1 MSDAAPVPSRAPEM
15 RALEAL
21 LFVADEP
28 LPAAVFAQALEVDRR
43 AAEGHLERLAE
54 EYEASGS
61 GLALRRVAG
70 GWRLYTHPDT
80 APIVERFV
88 LSTRHSRM
96 TKAALETLA
105 IVAYKQPVTRHQV
118 SAIRGVSSEGV
129 LKALVER
136 GLLAE
141 VGREDGP
148 GRPVLYGTTPEL
160 LERLGLD
167 SVADLP
173 SLARLLGSEDDGED
187 GTVTGSPEEEPV
199 EPRRAEGDPAVRGP
213 EGPAGD

>member
-1 MSDAAPVPSRAPEM
+1 M
-15 RALEAL
+15 RDERIRGLEAL

-28 LPAAVFAQALEVDRR
+28 VASASLAQVLDSDRPTVEGLLEELATEYDR
-43 AAEGHLERLAE
+43 A
-54 EYEASGS
+54 GS
-61 GLALRRVAG
+61 GLALRKVAG

-80 APIVERFV
+80 APAVERFV
-88 LSTRHSRM
+88 LSSRHSRL

-118 SAIRGVSSEGV
+118 SAIRGVNTEGV
-129 LKALVER
+129 LKALVDR

-141 VGREDGP
+141 VGHEEGP
-148 GRPVLYGTTPEL
+148 GRPILYGTTPEF

-173 SLARLLGSEDDGED
+173 SLAPLLGSGDDGGDGESED
-187 GTVTGSPEEEPV
+187 
-199 EPRRAEGDPAVRGP
+199 A
-213 EGPAGD
+213 GPARAPSEAPDGD

>member
-1 MSDAAPVPSRAPEM
+1 MGTGSVRDERLRS
-15 RALEAL
+15 LEAV

-28 LPAAVFAQALEVDRR
+28 MPTAALAQVLESDRQ
-43 AAEGHLERLAE
+43 AVEQLLQELASDYER
-54 EYEASGS
+54 SGS
-61 GLALRRVAG
+61 GLALRKIAG

-80 APIVERFV
+80 SGVVERFV
-88 LSTRHSRM
+88 LSSRHSRL

-118 SAIRGVSSEGV
+118 SAIRGVNPEGV
-129 LKALVER
+129 LKALVDR

-141 VGREDGP
+141 VGHDAGP
-148 GRPVLYGTTPEL
+148 GRPILYGTTPEF

-173 SLARLLGSEDDGED
+173 SLAPLLGSGDDGED
-187 GTVTGSPEEEPV
+187 GREGRETEG
-199 EPRRAEGDPAVRGP
+199 GDPGSAGP
-213 EGPAGD
+213 DDA

>member
-1 MSDAAPVPSRAPEM
+1 MTEEARTTRTNGEAPTERDPAL
-15 RALEAL
+15 RALEAV

-28 LPAAVFAQALEVDRR
+28 LTSAVLAQVLEADRREVDSK
-43 AAEGHLERLAE
+43 LERLAA
-54 EYEASGS
+54 EYERIGS
-61 GLALRRVAG
+61 GLALRRIAG

-80 APIVERFV
+80 APVVERFV
-88 LSTRHSRM
+88 LASRHSRL

-118 SAIRGVSSEGV
+118 AAIRGVNTEGV
-129 LKALVER
+129 LKALTER

-141 VGREDGP
+141 VGRDEGP
-148 GRPVLYGTTPEL
+148 GRPVLYGTTPEF

-173 SLARLLGSEDDGED
+173 SLAPLLGSGDDDEDHG
-187 GTVTGSPEEEPV
+187 G
-199 EPRRAEGDPAVRGP
+199 GP
-213 EGPAGD
+213 EAPGDDAPDG